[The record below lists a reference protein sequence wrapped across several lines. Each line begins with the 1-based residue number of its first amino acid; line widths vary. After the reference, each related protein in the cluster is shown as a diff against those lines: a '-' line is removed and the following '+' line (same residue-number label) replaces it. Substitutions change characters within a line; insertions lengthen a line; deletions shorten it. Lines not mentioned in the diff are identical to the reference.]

1 MIMINWCSPISCF
14 IGLCLNM
21 RFFFSPGLNDG
32 HLAATLNPQRII
44 LSYGSS
50 KNDVTNSNDVLP
62 EQKSAQA
69 VQGLGF
75 YTDVDLRD
83 LMVSAPI
90 NDVTNSDDVT
100 ENQDDDSLDGFFV
113 NNMEANVSNDK
124 KLSETISLVPKL
136 VNIGNLTSSSSA
148 QPQTEL
154 QPPQVL
160 LERQFVP

>member
-1 MIMINWCSPISCF
+1 
-14 IGLCLNM
+14 
-21 RFFFSPGLNDG
+21 
-32 HLAATLNPQRII
+32 
-44 LSYGSS
+44 
-50 KNDVTNSNDVLP
+50 LP

-100 ENQDDDSLDGFFV
+100 ENQDDDSLDGLFV